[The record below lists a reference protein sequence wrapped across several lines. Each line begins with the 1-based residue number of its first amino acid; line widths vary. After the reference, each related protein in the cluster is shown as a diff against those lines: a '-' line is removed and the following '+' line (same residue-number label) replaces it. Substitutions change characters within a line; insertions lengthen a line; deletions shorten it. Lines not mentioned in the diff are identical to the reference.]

1 MRHTKLKLA
10 FAGTPEIARIVLESL
25 VDADQ
30 HNVGIIFTKPDKPAG
45 RGNKIR
51 QNEVKIC
58 AIKNNIEI
66 LQPKNYQEFEA
77 YSLEDYDLLLVVA
90 YGLLLTP
97 TILAKPKFGCINI
110 HASLL
115 PRWRGAAPIQRA
127 IEAGDMETGITIM
140 QMDKNLDTGKIL
152 KRISCSI
159 KEDDTSATLHGRLA
173 NISAKNI
180 NNVISEIAEG
190 QLIATSQDNS
200 KATYAKK
207 ISKYEAKL
215 DWNKTAT
222 ELERKIRAYNPSPVA
237 RASFRGIEF
246 RVWEAKVKKT
256 RTVKLKPGTL
266 LKEKSTLDIVT
277 AEDLLSV
284 TKLQLPGKKII
295 SAKDFLNSHTDFTN
309 D

>member
-1 MRHTKLKLA
+1 MRQTKLKLA

-25 VDADQ
+25 IDADQ
-30 HNVGIIFTKPDKPAG
+30 HDVEMIFTKPDKPAG

-51 QNEVKIC
+51 QSEVKIC
-58 AIKNNIEI
+58 ALKNNIKI
-66 LQPKNYQEFEA
+66 LQPKNYQELES
-77 YSLEDYDLLLVVA
+77 YSLENYDLLLVVA

-110 HASLL
+110 HTSLL

-127 IEAGDMETGITIM
+127 IEAGDIKTGVTIM

-152 KRISCSI
+152 KQISCSI
-159 KEDDTSATLHGRLA
+159 KKEDTSGILHDRLA

-180 NNVISEIAEG
+180 NDVISNIAEG
-190 QLIATSQDNS
+190 RLIGKNQDNS

-207 ISKYEAKL
+207 ISKLEAKL

-222 ELERKIRAYNPSPVA
+222 ELERKIRAYNPTPVA
-237 RASFRGIEF
+237 YANFKDINF
-246 RVWEAKVKKT
+246 RVWEARVKT
-256 RTVKLKPGTL
+256 SVDKLRPGTL
-266 LKEKSTLDIVT
+266 LKRKSTLDIMT
-277 AEDLLSV
+277 SKDILSI

-295 SAKDFLNSHTDFTN
+295 SAKDFLNSHTDFMN
-309 D
+309 H

>member
-1 MRHTKLKLA
+1 VRHTKLKLA

-25 VDADQ
+25 IDADQ
-30 HNVGIIFTKPDKPAG
+30 HNVGIVFTKPDKPAG
-45 RGNKIR
+45 RGHKIR
-51 QNEVKIC
+51 QNEVKVC

-66 LQPKNYQEFEA
+66 LQPKNYQELES
-77 YSLEDYDLLLVVA
+77 YSLEHYDLLLVVA

-97 TILAKPKFGCINI
+97 KILAKPRFGCINI

-127 IEAGDMETGITIM
+127 IEAGDMKTGITIM

-152 KRISCSI
+152 KQVSCSI
-159 KEDDTSATLHGRLA
+159 KESDTSGILHDRLA
-173 NISAKNI
+173 NISAENI
-180 NNVISEIAEG
+180 NNVLSEIAEG
-190 QLIATSQDNS
+190 ELIATNQDNS

-207 ISKYEAKL
+207 ISKHEAKL

-222 ELERKIRAYNPSPVA
+222 ELERKIRAYNPTPVA
-237 RASFRGIEF
+237 HTNFKGVNFRI
-246 RVWEAKVKKT
+246 WEAKVKT
-256 RTVKLKPGTL
+256 STVKLKPGTL
-266 LKEKSTLDIVT
+266 LKGKSTLDIMT
-277 AEDLLSV
+277 GENLLSV

-295 SAKDFLNSHTDFTN
+295 SAKDFLNSHTDFMN